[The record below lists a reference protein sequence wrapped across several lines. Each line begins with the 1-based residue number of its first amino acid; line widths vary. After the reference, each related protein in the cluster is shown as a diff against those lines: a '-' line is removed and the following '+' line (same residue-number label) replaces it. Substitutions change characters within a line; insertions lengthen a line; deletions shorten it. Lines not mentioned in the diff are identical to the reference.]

1 MKLVNGNLVKSAIQ
15 FAKDNFSVD
24 LDEKTV
30 SDTIKS
36 LSFSDN
42 IKIAEIIKNDDMN
55 GFSELFNMEVEEAI
69 TPYAAQNAQQRA
81 NSMQVKN
88 ANRRAN
94 NAQQDANRD
103 ATAKPRTVAGGNK
116 QATGQGAARYDKRAD
131 PDDVQRNQNAAQSNA
146 NAQGIDRN
154 AQEIE
159 RLKALA
165 YGRR

>member
-1 MKLVNGNLVKSAIQ
+1 MKLYNKSAKPYNTCNNMQRHIQ
-15 FAKDNFSVD
+15 HTNIYDIMQTHATLQHNANQAS
-24 LDEKTV
+24 LDSNT
-30 SDTIKS
+30 
-36 LSFSDN
+36 
-42 IKIAEIIKNDDMN
+42 
-55 GFSELFNMEVEEAI
+55 
-69 TPYAAQNAQQRA
+69 YANTCKHIQHIQTMQQRA
-81 NSMQVKN
+81 NSMQNKN

-116 QATGQGAARYDKRAD
+116 QPTGQGAARYDKRAD
-131 PDDVQRNQNAAQSNA
+131 PDDVQRGQNAAQSNA

>member
-15 FAKDNFSVD
+15 FAKDNFNID
-24 LDEKTV
+24 LDEKIV

-81 NSMQVKN
+81 NSMQNKN

-103 ATAKPRTVAGGNK
+103 ATAKPRTVAGDNK
-116 QATGQGAARYDKRAD
+116 QPTGQGAARYDKRAD
-131 PDDVQRNQNAAQSNA
+131 PDDVQRGQNAAQSNA